1 MFFYTHSLWRRGLVP
16 PGSVGTADTQHLW
29 QLGHVHIWDLVITQ
43 KGSYF
48 CSFFLCHTSWPSL
61 QSASV
66 QMHPLPRAERGHSRC
81 QQRVPGVRK
90 GKRHRAAWDGEV
102 KRRRWKTKMFGGEER
117 EMGKEE
123 SKAVSISAASALSRR
138 QRSCS
143 KALLWDFVSILE
155 PSFSE
160 ADFFIVM
167 QQTFK

>member
-1 MFFYTHSLWRRGLVP
+1 
-16 PGSVGTADTQHLW
+16 
-29 QLGHVHIWDLVITQ
+29 
-43 KGSYF
+43 
-48 CSFFLCHTSWPSL
+48 
-61 QSASV
+61 
-66 QMHPLPRAERGHSRC
+66 
-81 QQRVPGVRK
+81 
-90 GKRHRAAWDGEV
+90 
-102 KRRRWKTKMFGGEER
+102 MFGGEER